1 MSPHH
6 DEKKSVARTRSI
18 GKGVY
23 VVKGAAPKAG
33 TRLTRDRIADNFR
46 SLNRGEARPGLS
58 EG

>member
-1 MSPHH
+1 MNPHY
-6 DEKKSVARTRSI
+6 DKKTGARTRSI

-33 TRLTRDRIADNFR
+33 TRLTRDRIAANFR
-46 SLNRGEARPGLS
+46 SLNRGGARPGLS